1 LELGRAPAK
10 RDNRRCVIVEQQ
22 QNTTNTSTTVD
33 ECNGIQFYLGG
44 SGSNLRMNKKVS
56 KMDKQKRDLH
66 DRRSS
71 AQEKILIK
79 HIVSMEIPA

>member
-44 SGSNLRMNKKVS
+44 SGSNLRMNKEVA
-56 KMDKQKRDLH
+56 KMDKKKRTCMIEEVAH
-66 DRRSS
+66 KKRFSS
-71 AQEKILIK
+71 
-79 HIVSMEIPA
+79 ST

>member
-1 LELGRAPAK
+1 MELGRAPAK
-10 RDNRRCVIVEQQ
+10 RDNRRCVIVRQQ
-22 QNTTNTSTTVD
+22 YTRNTSTIVD

-44 SGSNLRMNKKVS
+44 SGSNLRMNKEVA
-56 KMDKQKRDLH
+56 KMDKKKKDLH